1 MYAVQQSSAT
11 HVNMLKVGP
20 GQRLYTSILIVSESF
35 ISFLPFDIKIHKFH
49 QVTTDRGTEL

>member
-11 HVNMLKVGP
+11 HVNMLKLGPGP

-35 ISFLPFDIKIHKFH
+35 ISPI
-49 QVTTDRGTEL
+49 